1 MSMSLSISMSK
12 NKTRTGLFGGSFNP
26 IHLGHLALA
35 DYLCEQGELDEVWFL
50 VSPHNPLK
58 EERDLLD
65 DHLRLEM
72 VRLAIDG
79 HPRFHAS
86 DFEFHLPR
94 PSYMVHTLDALKT
107 HYPEREF
114 TLLIG
119 SDNWQLF
126 PRWYEHERL
135 LRENRL
141 LIYPRP
147 GYEVHPAD
155 LPANVRLVQAPLLD
169 ISSTQI
175 REALQQGRDTRHLL
189 PKQVEEYIREHQLY
203 KEP

>member
-1 MSMSLSISMSK
+1 MSK

-94 PSYMVHTLDALKT
+94 PSYMVHTLDALKA

-126 PRWYEHERL
+126 PRWYDYERL
-135 LRENRL
+135 LRENHL